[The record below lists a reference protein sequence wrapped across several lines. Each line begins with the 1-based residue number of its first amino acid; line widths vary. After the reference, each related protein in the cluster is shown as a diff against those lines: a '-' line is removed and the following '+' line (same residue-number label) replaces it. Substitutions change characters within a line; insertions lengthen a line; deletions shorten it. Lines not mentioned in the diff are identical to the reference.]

1 MAIADTTDKQ
11 SEKPSDQL
19 NKVVFFTSAGLI
31 LAFTL
36 MTIFFTDLS
45 GKWISLTLN
54 WVSATFGWYYMLAA
68 TLYIVFVVFIAC
80 SRFGSIKLGPEQ
92 SKPEFSMMSWAAML
106 FAAGIGIDL
115 MFFSVAEP
123 VTQYMLP
130 PEGNGQ
136 TLEAARQAMTWTLF
150 HYGLT
155 GWAMYALM
163 GIALGY
169 FSYRYNLPLTIR
181 SALYP
186 IFGKRINGPIG
197 HSVDIAAVVGTIFGI
212 ATTLGIGVV
221 QLNYGLKVLFHIPEN
236 LTVQAALILL
246 SVIMATVSVTSGV
259 NKGIRILSELNV
271 LLALGLILFLLFFGN
286 TEFLLNA
293 LVLNIGDY
301 INRFMGMTLNTFA
314 FDRPT
319 EWMNSWTLFFWAWWV
334 AWSPFVGLFLARISR
349 GRTIRQF
356 VLGTLIIPF
365 VFTLLWLSIFGN
377 SALYQILHGNLD
389 FANEVIAHPERGVY
403 SLLAQ
408 YPGFTLSASVAT
420 ITGLLFYVTSAD
432 SGSLVL
438 GNFTSK
444 LADINNDA
452 PNWLRIFWSVT
463 IGVLTLGMLMTDGVS
478 ALQNTT
484 VIMGLPFSFVIFFI
498 MAGLYKSLRL
508 EDYRRASTQQNLAPM
523 PSTSDAALNWKQRLS
538 RVMNYPGTRHTQK
551 MMDTVCRPA
560 MQEVAQELELRGAK
574 VTFNEHEPQE
584 DEKIG
589 PLELQVAL
597 GEEQNFVYQIWPVRY
612 AVPAF
617 TYRARAGKSNYY
629 RLETFLLEGT
639 QGNDLMDFTK
649 HQVIND
655 ILDQYE
661 RHLNFLHIN
670 REAPGNTLTFPEQ
683 PV

>member
-1 MAIADTTDKQ
+1 MAAVDKTDKL
-11 SEKPSDQL
+11 SDKPQDEL

-36 MTIFFTDLS
+36 MSIFYTELS
-45 GKWISLTLN
+45 GKWLSRSLN

-68 TLYIVFVVFIAC
+68 TLYIVFVLFIAC

-130 PEGNGQ
+130 PEGQGQ

-163 GIALGY
+163 GIALAY

-186 IFGKRINGPIG
+186 IFGKRIYGPIG
-197 HSVDIAAVVGTIFGI
+197 HTVDIAAVVGTIFGI

-221 QLNYGLKVLFHIPEN
+221 QLNYGLKVLFQIPEN
-236 LTVQAALILL
+236 LTVQASLILL
-246 SVIMATVSVTSGV
+246 SVVMATVSVTSGV

-271 LLALGLILFLLFFGN
+271 LLAVGLLMFLLFFGN

-319 EWMNSWTLFFWAWWV
+319 AWMNSWTLFFWAWWV

-377 SALYQILHGNLD
+377 SALYQIIHGNLD

-452 PNWLRIFWSVT
+452 PNWLRIFWSIT
-463 IGVLTLGMLMTDGVS
+463 IGVLTLGMLMTDGIS
-478 ALQNTT
+478 ALQNAT

-508 EDYRRASTQQNLAPM
+508 EDYRRASTQQSLAPM
-523 PSTSDAALNWKQRLS
+523 PTAGGDAVLNWKQRLS
-538 RVMNYPGTRHTQK
+538 RVMNYPGTTHTEH
-551 MMDTVCRPA
+551 MMDLVCRPA
-560 MQEVAQELELRGAK
+560 MLDVAQELKLRGAK
-574 VTFNEHEPQE
+574 VEFNEHEALE
-584 DEKIG
+584 DEKLNH
-589 PLELQVAL
+589 LELIVAL

-612 AVPAF
+612 AVPGF
-617 TYRARAGKSNYY
+617 TYRARSGKSHYY

-639 QGNDLMDFTK
+639 QSNDLMDFTK

-670 REAPGNTLTFPEQ
+670 REAPGNTLTFPE
-683 PV
+683 